1 MNVPK
6 KPKTKRTIWK
16 YALADFVKANE
27 LLSDMCIDEYLD
39 NSMDQAWSKWEQE
52 FMLVMSQ
59 CIPTTSVKLRNCPPW
74 LSYDLLKA
82 IRSRN
87 SSYRLARKT
96 GNADHLACYKK
107 KRNRVANMIKSA
119 KSNFFDQ
126 LDPSTP
132 KAFWKTTRY
141 LTKQK
146 SSIPELK
153 DNCGQSITDDT
164 EKATLLNDYFTQ
176 CFNTAVPKLDTTSFN
191 CQYLDPSCCPEE
203 LLCSEDEVTDLLL
216 SLNTSKAN
224 GPDGIS
230 ATMLKSTAYSIA
242 PGLTKLFNKSISTGQ
257 LPSPW
262 KTSSIVP
269 IPKGNDKSSVTNYR
283 PISLLSIL
291 SKILER
297 HMYWQIATHLE
308 MYSPNSLH
316 QWGFQPKK
324 STTAALLD
332 VYNNWA
338 MEIDRGNEVCA
349 IFFDLRKAFDSV
361 PHRKLV
367 EKLVATDMNPYIL
380 KWIICYLSNRSQYVV
395 LNGEKS
401 PTTDV
406 ISGVPQGSVL
416 GPLLFLIYINDA
428 EHGALS
434 DGSVINLFAD
444 DTLFYRVITSSLDYT
459 KLQNDIDTFA
469 CWVNDNVLTLNA
481 GKCKYMVISKRKSR
495 AIPCQTMML
504 YNKPMDKVSSYK
516 YLGVTICNDL
526 AWSTHIDKIASKTR
540 QLIGMLYRRFYK
552 WSSSNAL
559 LQLYLS
565 LIRPHLEY
573 ATQVWS
579 PHQLKDIQ
587 KLEAVQ
593 KFALKVCLK
602 RWDSSYSELLDL
614 SGIPKLA
621 DRRKL
626 LCLTYFYKAVNGH
639 VTLPDGII
647 VPRVCVHNTRSSS
660 RATYVQPFA
669 STNTYQHS
677 FFSSTISLWNSLPQS
692 VTSAPSVQSFKRSLL
707 NYF

>member
-1 MNVPK
+1 MIDLIHCIKWHSESFSFLDFDGWWLVAAVWH
-6 KPKTKRTIWK
+6 TLTLTI
-16 YALADFVKANE
+16 
-27 LLSDMCIDEYLD
+27 
-39 NSMDQAWSKWEQE
+39 
-52 FMLVMSQ
+52 
-59 CIPTTSVKLRNCPPW
+59 
-74 LSYDLLKA
+74 
-82 IRSRN
+82 
-87 SSYRLARKT
+87 
-96 GNADHLACYKK
+96 
-107 KRNRVANMIKSA
+107 
-119 KSNFFDQ
+119 
-126 LDPSTP
+126 
-132 KAFWKTTRY
+132 
-141 LTKQK
+141 
-146 SSIPELK
+146 
-153 DNCGQSITDDT
+153 
-164 EKATLLNDYFTQ
+164 
-176 CFNTAVPKLDTTSFN
+176 
-191 CQYLDPSCCPEE
+191 
-203 LLCSEDEVTDLLL
+203 
-216 SLNTSKAN
+216 
-224 GPDGIS
+224 
-230 ATMLKSTAYSIA
+230 
-242 PGLTKLFNKSISTGQ
+242 
-257 LPSPW
+257 
-262 KTSSIVP
+262 
-269 IPKGNDKSSVTNYR
+269 
-283 PISLLSIL
+283 
-291 SKILER
+291 
-297 HMYWQIATHLE
+297 IATHLE
-308 MYSPNSLH
+308 MYSPISLH

-367 EKLVATDMNPYIL
+367 EKLVATDLNPYIL

-434 DGSVINLFAD
+434 DGCVINLFAD
-444 DTLFYRVITSSLDYT
+444 DTLFYRVITSSLDYA

-504 YNKPMDKVSSYK
+504 YNKPMDRVSSYK

-593 KFALKVCLK
+593 NL
-602 RWDSSYSELLDL
+602 
-614 SGIPKLA
+614 
-621 DRRKL
+621 
-626 LCLTYFYKAVNGH
+626 H
-639 VTLPDGII
+639 
-647 VPRVCVHNTRSSS
+647 
-660 RATYVQPFA
+660 
-669 STNTYQHS
+669 
-677 FFSSTISLWNSLPQS
+677 
-692 VTSAPSVQSFKRSLL
+692 
-707 NYF
+707 